1 VTKFFDA
8 LLGRSKPVPARLD
21 ALFGLPSAAIT
32 LQTEAG
38 LVPTGQAGVCF
49 KPVAEAAF
57 DQVQGDMTQ
66 LLTMLKSQRQIELT
80 ELDDKMGYHWVVITE
95 PDIGELVTNV
105 HAVNSSLQDSG
116 FDSQLLCSVFAFKP
130 APNSPHPKQTV
141 YLVYL
146 FKRGAFY
153 PFVPLNGEQA
163 GEKRDNVAELHLKGI
178 LEKDLKVEQEL
189 TRWFPVWGAPVS

>member
-21 ALFGLPSAAIT
+21 ALFALPSAAIT

-49 KPVAEAAF
+49 KPVTDASFAE
-57 DQVQGDMTQ
+57 VQGDISQ
-66 LLTMLKSQRQIELT
+66 LLTMVKEQQGIKLE
-80 ELDDKMGYHWVVITE
+80 ELDDKLGYHWVIITE
-95 PDIGELVTNV
+95 PDIGELVTNA
-105 HAVNSSLQDSG
+105 HAVNAGLEDAG
-116 FDSQLLCSVFAFKP
+116 YGPQLLCSVFGFTSPPDSPKP
-130 APNSPHPKQTV
+130 QHA

-146 FKRGAFY
+146 FKRGSFY
-153 PFVPLNGEQA
+153 PFVPVN

-178 LEKDLKVEQEL
+178 LEKDLKVEEDLQ
-189 TRWFPVWGAPVS
+189 RWFPIWGVPVF

>member
-21 ALFGLPSAAIT
+21 ALFALPSAAIT

-49 KPVAEAAF
+49 KPVTDASFAE
-57 DQVQGDMTQ
+57 VQGDISQ
-66 LLTMLKSQRQIELT
+66 LLTMVKEQQGIKLE
-80 ELDDKMGYHWVVITE
+80 ELDDKLGYHWVIITE
-95 PDIGELVTNV
+95 PDIGELVTNA
-105 HAVNSSLQDSG
+105 HAVNAGLEDAG
-116 FDSQLLCSVFAFKP
+116 YGPQLLCSVFGFTSPRDSPKP
-130 APNSPHPKQTV
+130 QHA

-146 FKRGAFY
+146 FKRGSFY
-153 PFVPLNGEQA
+153 PFVPVN

-178 LEKDLKVEQEL
+178 LEKDLKVEEDLQ
-189 TRWFPVWGAPVS
+189 RWFPIWGVPVS

>member
-21 ALFGLPSAAIT
+21 ALFALPSAAIT

-49 KPVAEAAF
+49 KPVTDASFTE
-57 DQVQGDMTQ
+57 VQGDISK
-66 LLTMLKSQRQIELT
+66 LLTMVKEQQEIKLEEI
-80 ELDDKMGYHWVVITE
+80 DDKLGYHWVIITE

-105 HAVNSSLQDSG
+105 HAVNAGLEDAG
-116 FDSQLLCSVFAFKP
+116 YGPQLLCTVFGFTSAPDSPKP
-130 APNSPHPKQTV
+130 QHA

-146 FKRGAFY
+146 FKRGSFY
-153 PFVPLNGEQA
+153 PFIPLDGQ
-163 GEKRDNVAELHLKGI
+163 KRDNVAELHLKGI
-178 LEKDLKVEQEL
+178 LEKDLKVEEDLQ
-189 TRWFPVWGAPVS
+189 RWFPIWEVPVS